1 LLLLLRLV
9 LHILLVLLVLLLLRL
24 LISRPRKG
32 RISIIFPMSRRASSL
47 LLHRISGAL
56 LLTPASTVIP
66 ASSGRACFLPSQN
79 ILADTLVAD
88 ILVTLADILLN
99 HRLLSCDY
107 RIIHLDLLVPMA
119 GGHTSGRL
127 SAWMRGRGLAP
138 RPHTGTSHRRN
149 VLRCSGTWICLLK
162 GLLLLGSFRQKM
174 VKPGLLL
181 TQCFAR

>member
-32 RISIIFPMSRRASSL
+32 GISIIFPMSRLASSL

-66 ASSGRACFLPSQN
+66 ASSGRACSLPGRN

-88 ILVTLADILLN
+88 ILVTLAGILLN
-99 HRLLSCDY
+99 HRLFFGDC
-107 RIIHLDLLVPMA
+107 RIIHLDLLVPVA
-119 GGHTSGRL
+119 EGHTSGTP
-127 SAWMRGRGLAP
+127 SAWMWGRGCAP
-138 RPHTGTSHRRN
+138 RPRAGTSHRRN
-149 VLRCSGTWICLLK
+149 ILRCVGTWIRLLK
-162 GLLLLGSFRQKM
+162 GLLLLGSFR
-174 VKPGLLL
+174 
-181 TQCFAR
+181 